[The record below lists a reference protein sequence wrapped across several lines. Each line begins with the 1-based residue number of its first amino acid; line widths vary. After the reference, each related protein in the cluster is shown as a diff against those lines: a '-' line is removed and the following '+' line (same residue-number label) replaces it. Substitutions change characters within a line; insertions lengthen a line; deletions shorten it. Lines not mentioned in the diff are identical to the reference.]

1 MTRAA
6 KQKGDLPVPEMAD
19 LAAALV
25 TTPVVAGAAGHDGP
39 CLTGGMA
46 ALQEI
51 EGHGVTHAFGLVGSS
66 LMEFYDALFQR
77 GTVRYVGARDER
89 AAAFMADGMAR
100 ASRRVAVVLGG
111 QSGPGVTNLVSG
123 LACAKLGGS
132 PVVAIGGAVSR
143 DHSGRDAF
151 QEVDQVRM
159 VQPVAKAVLEVPTA
173 DRIPELVAY
182 ACRLAESQPRGP
194 VYVNIPRDI
203 LAETIETRRPIARA
217 VDATRFTRSIDEV
230 GVARAA
236 AIVAASARPVVVVG
250 GGVVWADASSE
261 AAALA
266 DVIGAPVLT
275 AAGHRDAVDNRFE
288 LFVGQMGPRGAA
300 LAQELMADAD
310 CVVGVGT
317 RFGFNS
323 SFFSDTVIPPNARL
337 VQVDSD
343 SRMVGRHFPA
353 DVGIVGDARA
363 FCESLAR
370 ELALVPT
377 ELEAQRHAWRA
388 RVVQAVARQRTQRQ
402 AQPSD
407 DTAGLG
413 PEELFSTLRSCLPAD
428 PVVTLDAGTW
438 CLLASE
444 AIDFGRSPGLIT
456 PLEFATLGFA
466 IPAAIGAQLALP
478 DRHCFALVG
487 DGGASFAVNEL
498 ATAADVGAPIVVV
511 VMNNGAW
518 GAEKAY
524 QRDFFGRRYLG
535 TDLRRVRF
543 DQVASEFGAL
553 GLRAE
558 TVAELRDAMKMAMA
572 AEGPALVDCTVDAEV
587 MRSFRTDAFA
597 NRVAAPSTTD
607 GGSS

>member
-1 MTRAA
+1 MTGPGKQRGGRAVPEATDVGAAPVMARAA
-6 KQKGDLPVPEMAD
+6 TGP
-19 LAAALV
+19 
-25 TTPVVAGAAGHDGP
+25 AGHNGSS
-39 CLTGGMA
+39 LTGGMA
-46 ALQEI
+46 ALQAI

-66 LMEFYDALFQR
+66 LMELYDALFQR

-100 ASRRVAVVLGG
+100 ASRRVSVVLGG

-143 DHSGRDAF
+143 DHAGRDAF

-159 VQPVAKAVLEVPTA
+159 LQPVAKAVLEVPTA
-173 DRIPELVAY
+173 DRIPELVDY
-182 ACRLAESQPRGP
+182 ACRLAQGQPRGP
-194 VYVNIPRDI
+194 VYLNVPRDI
-203 LAETIETRRPIARA
+203 LAEAVEPRRPGRPGGANA
-217 VDATRFTRSIDEV
+217 FTGSIDEA

-236 AIVAASARPVVVVG
+236 AIVAGSARPVLVVG
-250 GGVVWADASSE
+250 GGVVWADASAQ

-266 DVIGAPVLT
+266 DAIGAPVLT
-275 AAGHRDAVDNRFE
+275 AAGHRDAVDNRSE

-310 CVVGVGT
+310 CVIGIGT

-323 SFFSDTVIPPNARL
+323 SFFSDTVIPRGARL

-343 SRMVGRHFPA
+343 SRMVGRYFPA

-363 FCESLAR
+363 FCESLTR
-370 ELALVPT
+370 ALVSLPA
-377 ELEAQRHAWRA
+377 EFGDERHAWRA
-388 RVVQAVARQRTQRQ
+388 RVVRAVALQRAQRQ

-407 DTAGLG
+407 DGAGLG
-413 PEELFSTLRSCLPAD
+413 PDELFATLRSCLPPD

-478 DRHCFALVG
+478 DRPCFALVG

-553 GLRAE
+553 GLRAG
-558 TVAELRDAMKMAMA
+558 TVAELRDAMKTAMA
-572 AEGPALVDCTVDAEV
+572 ADGPALVDCTVDAEV
-587 MRSFRTDAFA
+587 MRSFRTDAFGKRA
-597 NRVAAPSTTD
+597 SALPSGD
-607 GGSS
+607 GTR

>member
-1 MTRAA
+1 MTRAG
-6 KQKGDLPVPEMAD
+6 KQRGGRAVPEATD
-19 LAAALV
+19 V
-25 TTPVVAGAAGHDGP
+25 GAAQVTAPVATGSAGHNGSS
-39 CLTGGMA
+39 LTGGMA

-66 LMEFYDALFQR
+66 LMELYDALFQR

-143 DHSGRDAF
+143 DHAGRDAF

-173 DRIPELVAY
+173 DRIPELVDY
-182 ACRLAESQPRGP
+182 ACRLAEGQPRGP
-194 VYVNIPRDI
+194 VYVNVPRDI
-203 LAETIETRRPIARA
+203 LAEAVEPRRPGGRA
-217 VDATRFTRSIDEV
+217 GGATRFTRSIDEA

-236 AIVAASARPVVVVG
+236 AIVAASARPVLVVG
-250 GGVVWADASSE
+250 GGVVWADASAQ

-266 DVIGAPVLT
+266 DAIGAPVLT
-275 AAGHRDAVDNRFE
+275 AAGHRDAVDNRSE

-310 CVVGVGT
+310 CIVGIGT

-323 SFFSDTVIPPNARL
+323 SFFNDAVIRPSARL

-343 SRMVGRHFPA
+343 SRMVGRYFPA

-363 FCESLAR
+363 FCESLVRA
-370 ELALVPT
+370 LASFPT
-377 ELEAQRHAWRA
+377 ELGEERHAWRA
-388 RVVQAVARQRTQRQ
+388 RVVGAVAQQQAQRQ
-402 AQPSD
+402 AQPAD
-407 DTAGLG
+407 DGAGLG
-413 PEELFSTLRSCLPAD
+413 PDELFTTLRSCLPAD

-478 DRHCFALVG
+478 DRRCFALVG

-558 TVAELRDAMKMAMA
+558 TVSELRDAMKAAMA
-572 AEGPALVDCTVDAEV
+572 ADGPALVDCAVDAEV
-587 MRSFRTDAFA
+587 MRSFRTDAFGK
-597 NRVAAPSTTD
+597 RAATPPTAD
-607 GGSS
+607 GIR

>member
-1 MTRAA
+1 MKHPGTRQGSQAA
-6 KQKGDLPVPEMAD
+6 VDGAD
-19 LAAALV
+19 VGAAQVVAPAATGSVERNGALV
-25 TTPVVAGAAGHDGP
+25 
-39 CLTGGMA
+39 TGGMA
-46 ALQEI
+46 ALEEI
-51 EGHGVTHAFGLVGSS
+51 EGHNVTHAFGLVGSS
-66 LMEFYDALFQR
+66 LMELYDALFQR
-77 GTVRYVGARDER
+77 DAVSYVGARDER

-143 DHSGRDAF
+143 DHAGRDAF

-159 VQPVAKAVLEVPTA
+159 LQPVTKAVVEVPTA
-173 DRIPELVAY
+173 ERIPELVDY
-182 ACRLAESQPRGP
+182 ACRLAQAEPRGP
-194 VYVNIPRDI
+194 VYVNVARDI
-203 LAETIETRRPIARA
+203 LGEVVESQRDSRRAGGG
-217 VDATRFTRSIDEV
+217 TRFTRSIDEA

-236 AIVAASARPVVVVG
+236 ALVAAAARPVIVVG
-250 GGVVWADASSE
+250 GGVVWADASSQAE
-261 AAALA
+261 ALA
-266 DVIGAPVLT
+266 AVVGAPVLT
-275 AAGHRDAVDNRFE
+275 AAGHRDAVDNQCE
-288 LFVGQMGPRGAA
+288 LFVGQMGPRGSA
-300 LAQELMADAD
+300 LAQELMAEAD
-310 CVVGVGT
+310 CVVGIGT

-323 SFFSDTVIPPNARL
+323 SFFSDAVIPRSVRL

-363 FCESLAR
+363 FCESLVRA
-370 ELALVPT
+370 LASVPT
-377 ELEAQRHAWRA
+377 ELVTERREWRD
-388 RVVQAVARQRTQRQ
+388 RVAQAVAQRRAERL
-402 AQPSD
+402 AQFTD
-407 DTAGLG
+407 DNAGLG
-413 PEELFSTLRSCLPAD
+413 PDELFSTLRSCLPPD

-444 AIDFGRSPGLIT
+444 AIDFGMSPGLIT

-478 DRHCFALVG
+478 DRRCFALVG
-487 DGGASFAVNEL
+487 DGGASFAVNEV
-498 ATAADVGAPIVVV
+498 ATAADVGARIVVV

-524 QRDFFGRRYLG
+524 QRDFFGQRYLG

-543 DQVASEFGAL
+543 DHVASEFGAL

-558 TVAELRDAMKMAMA
+558 TVAELRDAMKEAIDA
-572 AEGPALVDCTVDAEV
+572 DGPVLIDCSVDAEV
-587 MRSFRTDAFA
+587 MRSFRTDAFGQRSA
-597 NRVAAPSTTD
+597 TALRA
-607 GGSS
+607 

>member
-1 MTRAA
+1 MSDRVTRL
-6 KQKGDLPVPEMAD
+6 GGWTPAD
-19 LAAALV
+19 GID
-25 TTPVVAGAAGHDGP
+25 AGAAPPIAPVTFPSTQGEGS
-39 CLTGGMA
+39 LVTGGMA

-51 EGHGVTHAFGLVGSS
+51 ESHGVTHVFGLVGSS
-66 LMEFYDALFQR
+66 LMELYDALFQR
-77 GTVRYVGARDER
+77 GTVHYVGARDER

-100 ASRRVAVVLGG
+100 ASRQVAVVLGG

-143 DHSGRDAF
+143 DHAGRDAF

-159 VQPVAKAVLEVPTA
+159 LQPVTKAVVEVPTA
-173 DRIPELVAY
+173 DRIPELVDY
-182 ACRLAESQPRGP
+182 ACRLAQAEPRGP
-194 VYVNIPRDI
+194 VFVNMPRDI
-203 LAETIETRRPIARA
+203 LAEDVESCHHSRRASEG
-217 VDATRFTRSIDEV
+217 TRFTRSIDEA

-236 AIVAASARPVVVVG
+236 AVLAASARPVVVVG
-250 GGVVWADASSE
+250 GGVVWADASAQ
-261 AAALA
+261 AAELA
-266 DVIGAPVLT
+266 DAIGAPVLT
-275 AAGHRDAVDNRFE
+275 AAGHRDAVNNQCE
-288 LFVGQMGPRGAA
+288 LLVGQMGPRGSV
-300 LAQELMADAD
+300 LAQELMAEAD
-310 CVVGVGT
+310 CVVGIGT

-323 SFFSDTVIPPNARL
+323 SFFSDTVIPRGAQL

-343 SRMVGRHFPA
+343 SRMVGRYFPA

-370 ELALVPT
+370 ALPSLPT
-377 ELEAQRHAWRA
+377 ELGAERRAWRD
-388 RVVQAVARQRTQRQ
+388 RVVRAVAKQRGERL
-402 AQPSD
+402 AQPADGSS
-407 DTAGLG
+407 GLG
-413 PEELFSTLRSCLPAD
+413 PDELFSTMRSCLPPD

-444 AIDFGRSPGLIT
+444 AVDFGKSPGLIT

-478 DRHCFALVG
+478 DRRCFALVG

-535 TDLRRVRF
+535 TDLRRIRF
-543 DQVASEFGAL
+543 DQVVSEFGAR

-558 TVAELRDAMKMAMA
+558 TVAELRDAMKVAT
-572 AEGPALVDCTVDAEV
+572 EEDGPALVDCVVDADV
-587 MRSFRTDAFA
+587 MRSFRTDAFG
-597 NRVAAPSTTD
+597 RRSTA
-607 GGSS
+607 GGSAD